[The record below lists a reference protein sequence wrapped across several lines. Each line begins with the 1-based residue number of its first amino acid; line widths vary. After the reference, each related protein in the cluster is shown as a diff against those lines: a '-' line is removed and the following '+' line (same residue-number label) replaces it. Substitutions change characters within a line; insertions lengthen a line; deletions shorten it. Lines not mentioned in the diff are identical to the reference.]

1 MIAKNERPRILLIT
15 RSIVL
20 NKKKKI
26 LFIRRARKD
35 GWKDGF
41 WEIPGGK
48 LDEGQDISH
57 ALERE
62 VFEEASLLVN
72 PINRLAFFESTLLT
86 QGKYKGLTYI
96 CLVGISLTEDTDVR
110 LSEEH
115 DQFKWVEYKK
125 ALEMKLTD
133 ETRKALIALKKPV
146 AQLTKKTRSKISSDS
161 RKKNFER
168 VAALYH

>member
-1 MIAKNERPRILLIT
+1 MSAKSERPRLLLIT

-20 NKKKKI
+20 NKKNKI
-26 LFIRRARKD
+26 LFIRRSRKD

-72 PINRLAFFESTLLT
+72 PINRLAFFESSLVT

-96 CLVGISLTEDTDVR
+96 CLVGISITDDNDVR

-115 DQFKWVEYKK
+115 DQYKWVEYKK
-125 ALEMKLTD
+125 GLDLKLTD
-133 ETRKALIALKKPV
+133 ETRKALIALKKPI
-146 AQLTKKTRSKISSDS
+146 ANLNKKTSIRRTKNTRSK
-161 RKKNFER
+161 NFSL
-168 VAALYH
+168 VASVYH

>member
-1 MIAKNERPRILLIT
+1 MTAKTERPRILLIT

-20 NKKKKI
+20 NNKKKI
-26 LFIRRARKD
+26 LFIRRSRKD
-35 GWKDGF
+35 GWNDGF

-72 PINRLAFFESTLLT
+72 PINRLAFFESTILT

-96 CLVGISLTEDTDVR
+96 CLVGISLCEDTDVR
-110 LSEEH
+110 LSDEH
-115 DQFKWVEYKK
+115 DQYKWVEYKK
-125 ALEMKLTD
+125 ALDLKLTD
-133 ETRKALIALKKPV
+133 ETRKALIALKRPI
-146 AQLTKKTRSKISSDS
+146 AQLTKKTGSKTVKSSHK
-161 RKKNFER
+161 RNFQLIAS
-168 VAALYH
+168 VYH